1 LTTKSVMIVPAIE
14 TVVVP
19 VVAIIMRATVSVFKA
34 VVIIRRVIMVP
45 VMLMTMA
52 LIITAPAW
60 PDIVLIMMVRM
71 WRIGVFM
78 TIAIIIVIRPFAVIV
93 SVHNGIAAAIGSVT
107 GIIRVLMWI
116 MGASAEQ

>member
-1 LTTKSVMIVPAIE
+1 MIAPAVE

-34 VVIIRRVIMVP
+34 VVIIRRVIMIP
-45 VMLMTMA
+45 VTLMPEG

-107 GIIRVLMWI
+107 RIIRVLM
-116 MGASAEQ
+116 